1 MNFVNQTFR
10 NRDLMGIRGVYL
22 GFVRTVAFKT
32 QIEKKHLNCVLNYK
46 MGEAYKDKN
55 YKIMVSYRSC
65 LSRIVIEAGKK

>member
-1 MNFVNQTFR
+1 M
-10 NRDLMGIRGVYL
+10 

-65 LSRIVIEAGKK
+65 LSRIIIEAGKT